1 MSRAETRRRIRS
13 AQRTDKSR
21 GSATR
26 RPTPAAPSNV
36 IGNPLALAGVLL
48 VTLLLYLRCLGN
60 GFVFDDNMMIV
71 KNAYIGSWSFFR
83 ISFSHDSWWY
93 LDPLHLPASSYY
105 RPLQD
110 TWLGLHFHLFGLNPA
125 GWHATMVVLHLLVVW
140 LVFRLASHL
149 TGDRQAAL
157 LAAALFAV
165 LPCHAEAVVWAS
177 AIPLPLAA
185 AFELAALLLFIGRA
199 QAPYRNWALAMLL
212 YAGALL
218 THESA
223 VMFPVLVALY
233 GLIFEEPDRATAD
246 RSTNPLTNSSSI
258 LRARMRATAAAVSA
272 APFAA
277 ELLAYLAVRFLVLGF
292 INRPMPVNH
301 LTNGQA
307 LMTVAPV
314 LIAYLGVL
322 VMPWRASS
330 AHHMAIVTRA
340 GAPELWLS
348 AAALIAIGA
357 AFLFAVRNDRRRGL
371 YLFCVAWMAI
381 AIAPMM
387 NLRGI
392 FQGALVQDRY
402 LYLPSVA
409 WCVMIADCTV
419 RVARIG
425 ANPRRVAWAAI
436 AVVLAVCAMALWN
449 VQHLWHDNVT
459 FYTRLIRVNPDQ
471 PSWHYA
477 FGVALRDRGDLAGA
491 AREFKAALELDPRS
505 AALYDLGVV
514 DSQLGHIKQAAAE
527 EEEGLKRLASPPADA
542 YVGLAQIYDLNG
554 DQAKSEAALK
564 QAELLPGGAHVAALA
579 RAQLK
584 YNHGDLAGAETI
596 LRGLVAA
603 DPYDPRS
610 WTVLGMTA
618 IRQKS
623 YGQALED
630 FRQAT
635 ALSPRDPFARVMAGL
650 ALHKL
655 GRDQEAIE
663 QCRGALALAP
673 NDANARALIA
683 KIQRE
688 NPSAQPAPR

>member
-1 MSRAETRRRIRS
+1 MRS
-13 AQRTDKSR
+13 AQRADKRR
-21 GSATR
+21 GAVTP

-36 IGNPLALAGVLL
+36 MGNPLALAGVLL

-60 GFVFDDNMMIV
+60 GFVFDDNPMIV

-83 ISFSHDSWWY
+83 LSFSHDSWWY

-125 GWHATMVVLHLLVVW
+125 GWHANMVALHLLVVW
-140 LVFRLASHL
+140 LVFRLALRL
-149 TGDRQAAL
+149 TGDRPAAL

-165 LPCHAEAVVWAS
+165 LPCHAEAVVWAT
-177 AIPLPLAA
+177 AIPLPLTA
-185 AFELAALLLFIGRA
+185 AFELAALLLFVGRA
-199 QAPYRNWALAMLL
+199 QALYRNWAFAMLL

-218 THESA
+218 THEGA
-223 VMFPVLVALY
+223 VIFPVLVALY
-233 GLIFEEPDRATAD
+233 GLIFERPDRATAD
-246 RSTNPLTNSSSI
+246 RSTNRSTMLPT
-258 LRARMRATAAAVSA
+258 RMRATAAALSA

-292 INRPMPVNH
+292 INRPMPLNQ
-301 LTNGQA
+301 LTNGEA
-307 LMTVAPV
+307 LMTVPPV
-314 LIAYLGVL
+314 LIAYLGLL

-330 AHHMAIVTRA
+330 AHHMAIVTRV
-340 GAPELWLS
+340 GSPELWLS

-371 YLFCVAWMAI
+371 YLFCAAWMAI

-392 FQGALVQDRY
+392 FQGSIVQDRY

-409 WCVMIADCTV
+409 WCVMLADCAV
-419 RVARIG
+419 RMARIG
-425 ANPRRVAWAAI
+425 ATVRRVARAAI
-436 AVVLAVCAMALWN
+436 AVVLAVCAIALWN

-459 FYTRLIRVNPDQ
+459 FYTKLIQVNPDQ
-471 PSWHYA
+471 PRWHHA

-491 AREFKAALELDPRS
+491 AREFKAALELDPQS

-527 EEEGLKRLASPPADA
+527 EEEGLKRLASPAADA

-554 DQAKSEAALK
+554 DQARSEAALK
-564 QAELLPGGAHVAALA
+564 QAESLPNGAHVAILA

-584 YNHGDLAGAETI
+584 YNHGDLAGAEAI
-596 LRGLVAA
+596 LRDLIAA
-603 DPYDPRS
+603 DPYEPRA

-618 IRQKS
+618 VRENNNA
-623 YGQALED
+623 QALED
-630 FRQAT
+630 FQQAT
-635 ALSPRDPFARVMAGL
+635 ALAPRDPFARVMAGL

-655 GRDQEAIE
+655 GRDQEALE
-663 QCRGALALAP
+663 QCRGALVIAP
-673 NDANARALIA
+673 DDPNAQALIA
-683 KIQRE
+683 RIARE
-688 NPSAQPAPR
+688 NPSAPPAPR